1 MFKRHIFLIIFT
13 FFLVERALGSS
24 VSAANYNDTSI
35 PLRLKTGVITEAE
48 FPESIAN
55 VTKGIP
61 SVSLQVE
68 TLGNRMFL
76 LPLENIETNIY
87 VVTSDNVSYCLH
99 LIMDEI
105 QAPTRIKIN
114 KRPEVLNKP
123 EGGKAINTIELMKAI
138 LSGKMPQGSTSSKL
152 EAREIFNNGK
162 FRIAINEIYELP
174 GNVKA
179 LCLTFENLTHK
190 PVVVPIEHIELPG
203 LLAISVES
211 QLLEARPHNPNKKDS
226 AGYIAK
232 AYMIIEGQSQ

>member
-13 FFLVERALGSS
+13 FFLAGRALGSS
-24 VSAANYNDTSI
+24 VSAANYNDASI

-48 FPESIAN
+48 FPESIAT

-61 SVSLQVE
+61 SASLQIE

-105 QAPTRIKIN
+105 QAPTRIKIKKHTEITN
-114 KRPEVLNKP
+114 SGQDRKTL
-123 EGGKAINTIELMKAI
+123 NTIELMKVI
-138 LSGKMPQGSTSSKL
+138 LSGRMPQGSTSLKL

-162 FRIAINEIYELP
+162 FRIAIDEIYELP

-211 QLLEARPHNPNKKDS
+211 QILEARPRNAGNKDS
-226 AGYIAK
+226 GGYILK
-232 AYMIIEGQSQ
+232 AYMIIERQRQ

>member
-13 FFLVERALGSS
+13 FFLAGRALGSS

-35 PLRLKTGVITEAE
+35 PLRLKAGVITEAE
-48 FPESIAN
+48 FPESIAT

-61 SVSLQVE
+61 SASLQIE

-87 VVTSDNVSYCLH
+87 VVTSDNVSYCLY

-105 QAPTRIKIN
+105 QAPTRIKIKKHTEITN
-114 KRPEVLNKP
+114 
-123 EGGKAINTIELMKAI
+123 GGQDRKTLNTIELMKVI
-138 LSGKMPQGSTSSKL
+138 LSGRMPQGSTSLKL

-162 FRIAINEIYELP
+162 FRIAIDEIYELP

-211 QLLEARPHNPNKKDS
+211 QILEARPRNAGNKDS
-226 AGYIAK
+226 GGYISK
-232 AYMIIEGQSQ
+232 AYMIIEGQRQ

>member
-13 FFLVERALGSS
+13 FFLVGRALGSS
-24 VSAANYNDTSI
+24 VSAANYDDAYI
-35 PLRLKTGVITEAE
+35 PLRLKTGMITEAE
-48 FPESIAN
+48 FPESIAT
-55 VTKGIP
+55 VTKGVP
-61 SVSLQVE
+61 SASLQIE

-105 QAPTRIKIN
+105 QAPTRIKI
-114 KRPEVLNKP
+114 KKHTKKP
-123 EGGKAINTIELMKAI
+123 NDEQDRKTLNTIELMKSL
-138 LSGKMPQGSTSSKL
+138 LSGRMAQGAASLNLGT
-152 EAREIFNNGK
+152 REIFNNGK
-162 FRIAINEIYELP
+162 FRIAIDEIYDLP

-211 QLLEARPHNPNKKDS
+211 QLLEARSHNPNKKDS

-232 AYMIIEGQSQ
+232 AYMIIEGQRR

>member
-1 MFKRHIFLIIFT
+1 MFKRYIYLIIFT

-24 VSAANYNDTSI
+24 VGAANYNDTSI

-48 FPESIAN
+48 FPESIAT

-61 SVSLQVE
+61 SASLQIE

-105 QAPTRIKIN
+105 QAPTRIKIK
-114 KRPEVLNKP
+114 KRTEITNDEQDRKTL
-123 EGGKAINTIELMKAI
+123 NTIELMKSL
-138 LSGKMPQGSTSSKL
+138 LSGKMPQGSVNSKL
-152 EAREIFNNGK
+152 HASEIFNNGK
-162 FRIAINEIYELP
+162 FRITIDEIYELS

-190 PVVVPIEHIELPG
+190 PIVVPIEHIEFPG
-203 LLAISVES
+203 LLAISIDS
-211 QLLEARPHNPNKKDS
+211 QLLEARPHDTKKKGPP
-226 AGYIAK
+226 GYTTK
-232 AYMIIEGQSQ
+232 AYMIVEGQSR

>member
-13 FFLVERALGSS
+13 FFLAGRALGSS
-24 VSAANYNDTSI
+24 VSAANYSDTSI
-35 PLRLKTGVITEAE
+35 PLRLKTGMITEAE
-48 FPESIAN
+48 FPESIAT

-61 SVSLQVE
+61 SASLQVE

-105 QAPTRIKIN
+105 QAPTRIKIKKHTEIPN
-114 KRPEVLNKP
+114 DEQDRKTL
-123 EGGKAINTIELMKAI
+123 NTIELMKSL
-138 LSGKMPQGSTSSKL
+138 LSGRMPQGAASSKPQ
-152 EAREIFNNGK
+152 AREIFNNGK
-162 FRIAINEIYELP
+162 FRIAIDEIYDLP

-203 LLAISVES
+203 LLAVSVDS
-211 QLLEARPHNPNKKDS
+211 QLLEARPRNAGNKDS
-226 AGYIAK
+226 GSYISK
-232 AYMIIEGQSQ
+232 AYMIIEGQRR

>member
-1 MFKRHIFLIIFT
+1 MFKRYIYLITFT
-13 FFLVERALGSS
+13 FFLVERALGFS

-48 FPESIAN
+48 FPESIAT

-61 SVSLQVE
+61 SASLQIE

-105 QAPTRIKIN
+105 QAPTRIKIKKHTEITN
-114 KRPEVLNKP
+114 SGQDRKTL
-123 EGGKAINTIELMKAI
+123 NTIELMKVI
-138 LSGKMPQGSTSSKL
+138 LSGRMPHGSTSLKL

-162 FRIAINEIYELP
+162 FRIAIDEIYELP

-190 PVVVPIEHIELPG
+190 PVVMPIEHIELPG

-211 QLLEARPHNPNKKDS
+211 QILEARPRNAGNKDS
-226 AGYIAK
+226 GGHILK
-232 AYMIIEGQSQ
+232 AYMIIEGQRQ

>member
-1 MFKRHIFLIIFT
+1 MFKGYIFLIIFT
-13 FFLVERALGSS
+13 FFLLERALGSS

-105 QAPTRIKIN
+105 KAPTRIKIN
-114 KRPEVLNKP
+114 KHPEALNKP
-123 EGGKAINTIELMKAI
+123 EGGKAVNTIELMKAI

-162 FRIAINEIYELP
+162 FRIAIDEIYELP

-190 PVVVPIEHIELPG
+190 SVVVPIEHIELPG
-203 LLAISVES
+203 LLAVSVGS
-211 QLLEARPHNPNKKDS
+211 QLLEARPRNTGNKDS
-226 AGYIAK
+226 GSYISK
-232 AYMIIEGQSQ
+232 AYMIIQGQRQ